1 MLKDAEVK
9 RIIEAIGEY
18 KELVHHSSNMRDQLE
33 ALQKRWNSLKQ
44 DRDKLRTSLD
54 TIHQALSHV
63 KVEYQS
69 LMKNMTDLSS
79 TEDSVLDNMKF
90 LVDELNSIL
99 SKHDGSE

>member
-1 MLKDAEVK
+1 MLKDSEVK

-18 KELVHHSSNMRDQLE
+18 KELVQQSSNMRDQLE
-33 ALQKRWNSLKQ
+33 SLQKRWNSLKQ

-54 TIHQALSHV
+54 TIHQSLSLV

-99 SKHDGSE
+99 SKHNDSE